1 MRFITEPVQLS
12 VCRLDLGD
20 PIPPWAT
27 SGQWWTVTRAASDLS
42 IVCEQG
48 RVPEGIARSG
58 PWRAL
63 MVEGPLEHELVGV
76 LAEITTILA
85 AAQVPIFAISTYD
98 TDWVLVPEDR
108 LQTAGSALRGAGH
121 LVEP

>member
-1 MRFITEPVQLS
+1 MRFITAGVALA
-12 VCRLDLGD
+12 VCRLDLGA

-27 SGQWWTVTRAASDLS
+27 SGRWWTVTRADSELS
-42 IVCEQG
+42 IVCEQS
-48 RVPEGIARSG
+48 RVPEGIAKSG

-76 LAEITTILA
+76 LAEITTTLA
-85 AAQVPIFAISTYD
+85 VAQVPIFAISTYD

-108 LQTAGSALRGAGH
+108 LQTAGSALRSAGH